1 MIIQS
6 HYADSY
12 SPLKPFLFIFLI
24 LPLIINYLRIIYTLV
39 KEREYYKRQFLSV
52 MGMSNIAYYMALVL
66 RYTISYLIIS
76 VGTMVILQQL
86 VFKNSLLILLIVWH
100 FMFCLALTAQAF
112 FISSFFTYVKKAL
125 VAGIFFFALNFFV
138 IFLIN

>member
-1 MIIQS
+1 
-6 HYADSY
+6 
-12 SPLKPFLFIFLI
+12 
-24 LPLIINYLRIIYTLV
+24 
-39 KEREYYKRQFLSV
+39 

-125 VAGIFFFALNFFV
+125 FAGIFFFAFNFFV
-138 IFLIN
+138 IFLINYNAEISYIMKLISSISPHNSYNLSLQIVMYL